1 MSTNNSFCVIK
12 RNGTKEEVS
21 FDKVTRRL
29 KKLCYGLSDEINP
42 IIIAQKVCSQIYN
55 NVSTIELDE
64 LAAQICISMETI
76 HLDYGILASRIIIS
90 NNHKCTS
97 PSFSETIYILYTDK
111 STDKSTD
118 SGNHLIADD
127 IYEIVMKN
135 KDKLNAIINY
145 EKDFLFDY
153 FGFKT
158 LEKAYLMRV
167 GGKVIERIQHLF
179 MRVSLG
185 IHKDDLK
192 SVIQSYELISSKYFT
207 HATPSLYNAGTPRPQ
222 FASCFLLGM
231 DDSVKG
237 IYKTISDCAEISAC
251 AGGIGL
257 SLSKIR
263 SKNSYIKGTNGYSNG
278 IIPLCRVLN
287 ETARHINQSGK
298 RPGSIAVYIEPHNV
312 EILEFLELRKNTGVE
327 SERARDLFLA
337 LWISDLFMKR
347 VETDAEWSLFD
358 ANECLGLEEVY
369 GDEFEALYTKY
380 EKAGKARK
388 TISARKV
395 WNYILTSQIET
406 GTPYILFKD
415 AINKKSNQ
423 KNYGTIKNSNLCV
436 VEDTLI
442 LTDKGFKEIK
452 EISNSEQYIWNGKEF
467 SLSKIVKTG
476 ENQKIIKILFDDGT
490 FLECTEYHKFY
501 IQTKYIKYKLK
512 YDILKSP
519 YVKTV
524 DAKNLIKG
532 MKIVKCEYPII
543 EYYDEKEEELFKHA
557 YTSGFHTGDG
567 TYNIVN
573 DDNNKTCTNK
583 SLKDSCVCRRHKIFY
598 KNGLITDICIGIS
611 YKKLPIVS
619 LYGDKKNLLEHL
631 HYYSCGEI
639 NKSNKLNVL
648 LYDDIPKKY
657 SVPLKSSIKTKL
669 EWLAGLCDADGTILN
684 SFSVQSIQISSIHKD
699 FLIKIMLMLQTLGCK
714 SKISI
719 MHNEMKRKLPDGNG
733 GEKIYN
739 CKTSYRLII
748 NGTSLNILVKLGFN
762 PKRLKINSEYKNKQ
776 NSCQFVEVIDIIDEN
791 KISDTYCFNE
801 PLRNAGIFN
810 GVLAGNCAEILEYSD
825 DKEYAV
831 CTLASISLP
840 NFVSDN
846 SDDTKTFDFEKLIE
860 VSNVVVRN
868 LNKVID
874 VTYYPVPETEYS
886 NKKHRPIGVGVQ
898 GLSDVYCKMGVAFDS
913 REAKEL
919 NKQIFET
926 LYFGAMTASNNIAIE
941 DGKPY
946 NTFAGSPLSKGQF
959 QFDLWGVEPS
969 SRYDWQS
976 LRESVIKH
984 GVANSLLVALMPTA
998 STSQILGNNECFE
1011 PFTSNM
1017 YTRRTM
1023 AGDFIVINKYLV
1035 RDLMKYGLWNIDM
1048 KNKIIANNG
1057 SVQNIAEIPQNI
1069 RDLYKT
1075 VWEIKQKV
1083 LIEQAIDRGPF
1094 ICQTQ
1099 SMNLFFEEPT
1109 QNMLTSALFYGWKGG
1124 LKTGCYYIRTKPK
1137 AQAQQ
1142 FTIAPSAVSGQTVS
1156 IRVGDSDSG
1165 CEMCS
1170 A

>member
-1 MSTNNSFCVIK
+1 VSSNNSFCVIK
-12 RNGTKEEVS
+12 RNGNKEEVS

-29 KKLCYGLSDEINP
+29 KKLCNGLSDEINP

-64 LAAQICISMETI
+64 LAAQICISMETT

-97 PSFSETIYILYTDK
+97 PSFSETIYILYHDK
-111 STDKSTD
+111 NN
-118 SGNHLIADD
+118 GNHLIADD

-158 LEKAYLMRV
+158 LEKAYLMRA

-179 MRVSLG
+179 MRVSIG
-185 IHKDDLK
+185 IHKDDLRA
-192 SVIQSYELISSKYFT
+192 VIQSYELISSKYFT

-237 IYKTISDCAEISAC
+237 IYKTVSDCAEISAC

-337 LWISDLFMKR
+337 LWVSDLFMKR
-347 VETDAEWSLFD
+347 VGTDSEWSLFD
-358 ANECLGLEEVY
+358 SNECIGLEEVY
-369 GDEFEALYTKY
+369 GDEFEALYIKY
-380 EKAGKARK
+380 EEAGKARK

-395 WNYILTSQIET
+395 WNYISTSQIET
-406 GTPYILFKD
+406 GTPYILYKD

-436 VEDTLI
+436 VGETLI
-442 LTDKGFKEIK
+442 LTDKGNIPIGDHVNETV
-452 EISNSEQYIWNGKEF
+452 NVWNGEIY
-467 SLSKIVKTG
+467 SQTIIRKTG
-476 ENQKIIKILFDDGT
+476 CGQEIIKIIFSNGSVI
-490 FLECTEYHKFY
+490 ECTKYHKFY
-501 IQTKYIKYKLK
+501 VYEGSSFIEKQVNAEDLK
-512 YDILKSP
+512 
-519 YVKTV
+519 
-524 DAKNLIKG
+524 
-532 MKIVKCEYPII
+532 
-543 EYYDEKEEELFKHA
+543 
-557 YTSGFHTGDG
+557 
-567 TYNIVN
+567 
-573 DDNNKTCTNK
+573 
-583 SLKDSCVCRRHKIFY
+583 KDMRI
-598 KNGLITDICIGIS
+598 IS
-611 YKKLPIVS
+611 YKLPNES
-619 LYGDKKNLLEHL
+619 F
-631 HYYSCGEI
+631 
-639 NKSNKLNVL
+639 
-648 LYDDIPKKY
+648 DIK
-657 SVPLKSSIKTKL
+657 VV
-669 EWLAGLCDADGTILN
+669 E
-684 SFSVQSIQISSIHKD
+684 
-699 FLIKIMLMLQTLGCK
+699 
-714 SKISI
+714 
-719 MHNEMKRKLPDGNG
+719 
-733 GEKIYN
+733 
-739 CKTSYRLII
+739 II
-748 NGTSLNILVKLGFN
+748 NN
-762 PKRLKINSEYKNKQ
+762 KN
-776 NSCQFVEVIDIIDEN
+776 NRYA
-791 KISDTYCFNE
+791 DTYCFTE
-801 PLRNAGIFN
+801 PLRNRGIFN

-840 NFVSDN
+840 NFVKDN
-846 SDDTKTFDFEKLIE
+846 VMVTSEVSETVNKEGRITDGDTVKESVINRATFDFEKLIE

-886 NKKHRPIGVGVQ
+886 NKKHRPIGVGIQ
-898 GLSDVYCKMGVAFDS
+898 GLADVYCKMGYPFDS
-913 REAKEL
+913 HEAKEL
-919 NKQIFET
+919 NKKIFET
-926 LYFGAMTASNNIAIE
+926 LYYGAMKASNNIAIE
-941 DGKPY
+941 EGKPY
-946 NTFAGSPLSKGQF
+946 STFAGSPLSEGKF
-959 QFDLWGVEPS
+959 QFDLWGIEPS
-969 SRYDWQS
+969 DRYDWES
-976 LRESVIKH
+976 LRYSVINH
-984 GVANSLLVALMPTA
+984 GVANSLLIALMPTA

-1035 RDLMKYGLWNIDM
+1035 RDLMKFGLWNIEM

-1057 SVQNIAEIPQNI
+1057 SVKNIAEIPLYIKN
-1069 RDLYKT
+1069 LYKT

-1083 LIEQAIDRGPF
+1083 LIEHAIDRGPF

-1099 SMNLFFEEPT
+1099 SMNLFFEEST
-1109 QNMLTSALFYGWKGG
+1109 QNLLTSALFYGWKGG

-1142 FTIAPSAVSGQTVS
+1142 FTIAPTSAK
-1156 IRVGDSDSG
+1156 REGDADSG

>member
-1 MSTNNSFCVIK
+1 MSVNNSFCVIK
-12 RNGTKEEVS
+12 RNGNKEEVS

-29 KKLCYGLSDEINP
+29 KKLCNGLSDEINP

-55 NVSTIELDE
+55 NVSTVELDE
-64 LAAQICISMETI
+64 LAAQICISMETT

-97 PSFSETIYILYTDK
+97 PSFSETIYILYNDTINNINY
-111 STDKSTD
+111 
-118 SGNHLIADD
+118 GNHLIADD
-127 IYEIVMKN
+127 VYEIVMKN

-179 MRVSLG
+179 MRVSIG

-192 SVIQSYELISSKYFT
+192 SVIQSYELISDKYFT

-237 IYKTISDCAEISAC
+237 IYKTVSDCAEISAC

-298 RPGSIAVYIEPHNV
+298 RPGSIAVYIEPHNA
-312 EILEFLELRKNTGVE
+312 EILEFLELRKNTGAE

-347 VETDAEWSLFD
+347 VEADAEWSLFD

-369 GDEFEALYTKY
+369 GDEFEALYIKY
-380 EKAGKARK
+380 EESGKARK
-388 TISARKV
+388 KISARKV

-406 GTPYILFKD
+406 GTPYILYKD

-436 VEDTLI
+436 VGDTLI
-442 LTDKGFKEIK
+442 LTDKGNIAIGEYVN
-452 EISNSEQYIWNGKEF
+452 ESVNVWNGEVY
-467 SLSKIVKTG
+467 SETVIRKTG
-476 ENQKIIKILFDDGT
+476 SRQEIIKVGFSNGSFI
-490 FLECTEYHKFY
+490 ECTKYHKFY
-501 IQTKYIKYKLK
+501 VYEADLKTEKQVNAEDLVENMQIITYKLPS
-512 YDILKSP
+512 D
-519 YVKTV
+519 
-524 DAKNLIKG
+524 NG
-532 MKIVKCEYPII
+532 
-543 EYYDEKEEELFKHA
+543 FKHVE
-557 YTSGFHTGDG
+557 YFNVSVSCVI
-567 TYNIVN
+567 NN
-573 DDNNKTCTNK
+573 ENNK
-583 SLKDSCVCRRHKIFY
+583 F
-598 KNGLITDICIGIS
+598 
-611 YKKLPIVS
+611 
-619 LYGDKKNLLEHL
+619 
-631 HYYSCGEI
+631 
-639 NKSNKLNVL
+639 
-648 LYDDIPKKY
+648 
-657 SVPLKSSIKTKL
+657 
-669 EWLAGLCDADGTILN
+669 A
-684 SFSVQSIQISSIHKD
+684 
-699 FLIKIMLMLQTLGCK
+699 
-714 SKISI
+714 
-719 MHNEMKRKLPDGNG
+719 
-733 GEKIYN
+733 
-739 CKTSYRLII
+739 
-748 NGTSLNILVKLGFN
+748 
-762 PKRLKINSEYKNKQ
+762 
-776 NSCQFVEVIDIIDEN
+776 
-791 KISDTYCFNE
+791 DTYCFTE
-801 PLRNAGIFN
+801 PLLNRGIFN
-810 GVLAGNCAEILEYSD
+810 GILAGNCAEILEYSD

-846 SDDTKTFDFEKLIE
+846 GIEGGKMTFDFDKLIE

-886 NKKHRPIGVGVQ
+886 NKKHRPQGVGIQ
-898 GLSDVYCKMGVAFDS
+898 GLSDVYCKMGIAFDS
-913 REAKEL
+913 PEAKAL

-941 DGKPY
+941 EGKPY
-946 NTFAGSPLSKGQF
+946 STFTGSPLSHGQF
-959 QFDLWGVEPS
+959 QFDLWGVKPS

-976 LRESVIKH
+976 LRESVMKH
-984 GVANSLLVALMPTA
+984 GVANSLLIALMPTA

-1035 RDLMKYGLWNIDM
+1035 RDLMKFGLWNIDM

-1057 SVQNIAEIPQNI
+1057 SVQNISEIPQNV

-1075 VWEIKQKV
+1075 VWEIKQKI

-1142 FTIAPSAVSGQTVS
+1142 FTIAPSAISGHAGA
-1156 IRVGDSDSG
+1156 VGSVRAGDGDSG